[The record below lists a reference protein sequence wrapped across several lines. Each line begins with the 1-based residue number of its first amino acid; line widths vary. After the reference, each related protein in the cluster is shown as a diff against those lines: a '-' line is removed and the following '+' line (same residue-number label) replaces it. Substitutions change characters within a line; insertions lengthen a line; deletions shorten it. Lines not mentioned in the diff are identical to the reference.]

1 MDMFSEDLENRDYMQ
16 NLKDKAKFRSSG
28 VKTENIKEEEMT
40 EIGVIRIGLGPYQ
53 FIELPASIDEKEG
66 KKVIKNAVALVQ
78 YKDSIIDEDQ
88 EEEET
93 KKPPKKDKKKAKKE
107 VEEDDEDDDDED
119 DEEEEDVKSR
129 KKKKSSGKKKGGD
142 KDLEYFPKFQ
152 KGDKATLTIKEA
164 TGTHDG
170 EGDNGA
176 YTMYFF
182 LVEDKDGNDKKL
194 STNANV
200 GKTLTRLL
208 KKVDDPEVTIKRGK
222 KNFGNYHIMYEGED
236 LLED

>member
-16 NLKDKAKFRSSG
+16 NLKDKAKFRSSE
-28 VKTENIKEEEMT
+28 VKTENIEEEEMA
-40 EIGVIRIGLGPYQ
+40 EKEQNEEAIRINIGEYSYVN
-53 FIELPASIDEKEG
+53 LPLDIDLKEG
-66 KKVIKNAVALVQ
+66 KAIISKAVILLASV
-78 YKDSIIDEDQ
+78 DETDE

-107 VEEDDEDDDDED
+107 VEEDDEDDDDE
-119 DEEEEDVKSR
+119 EEEDVKSK
-129 KKKKSSGKKKGGD
+129 KKKKSSSKKKGGD

-182 LVEDKDGNDKKL
+182 LVEDEDGNDKKL
-194 STNANV
+194 STNENV

-208 KKVDDPEVTIKRGK
+208 KKVDDPEVIIKRGK